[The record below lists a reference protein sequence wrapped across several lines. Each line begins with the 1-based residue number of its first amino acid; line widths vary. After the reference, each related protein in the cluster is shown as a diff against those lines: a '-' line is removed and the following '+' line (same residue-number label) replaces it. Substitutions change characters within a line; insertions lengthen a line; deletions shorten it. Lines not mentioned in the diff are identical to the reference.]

1 MNAEEHE
8 RFEELKA
15 EKSHIL
21 ASIRYA
27 KRIQDALLITRDTLR
42 GVFPDFCI
50 VYEPKDIVSG
60 DFYFAKKTD
69 NIKHLVV
76 GDCTGHGVPGGFMSI
91 LCNDYTSR
99 ALHHKQEP
107 KEVLELIDHYLEDG
121 LNQHEINDGMDA
133 SIAMMDYDTNK
144 LSFAAANHFAVLFA
158 ANGSI
163 EILHGSRRSIGKES
177 WRQEKMPFD
186 QVVCSFSPGDVFFMF
201 TDGFRDQFNVEEKK
215 IGKKAFLDLL
225 SEIHLLP
232 MFHQQQV
239 LNTFF
244 QNHKGAGLQTDDVLV
259 LGVKL

>member
-1 MNAEEHE
+1 MNTEEHE

-42 GVFPDFCI
+42 GVFPEFCI

-99 ALHHKQEP
+99 ALFHKQEP

-133 SIAMMDYDTNK
+133 SIAMINYDTQT
-144 LSFAAANHFAVLFA
+144 LSFAAANHFAVILSVSGA
-158 ANGSI
+158 V
-163 EILHGSRRSIGKES
+163 EILHGNRRSIGKES
-177 WRQEKMPFD
+177 WRQEKVPFE
-186 QVVCSFSPGDVFFMF
+186 QVDYSFLPGDVLFMF
-201 TDGFRDQFNVEEKK
+201 TDGYRDQFNAEEKK
-215 IGKKAFLDLL
+215 IGKKPFLELL
-225 SEIHLLP
+225 TSIYTLP
-232 MFHQQQV
+232 MLAQQQV

-244 QNHKGAGLQTDDVLV
+244 HDHKGKEQQTDDVLV